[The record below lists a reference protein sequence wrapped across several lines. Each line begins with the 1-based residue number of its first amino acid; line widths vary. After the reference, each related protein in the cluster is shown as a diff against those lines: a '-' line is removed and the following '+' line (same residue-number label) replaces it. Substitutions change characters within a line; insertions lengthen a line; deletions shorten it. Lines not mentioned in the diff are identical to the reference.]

1 MELTDLLARF
11 IEAQNNQDSKAYVDC
26 FTDSAIVHDEGKTHN
41 GKEKIRQWIEDA
53 NKKYNSFMKPLNF
66 EEDGIEVLLTAEVS
80 GTFPGSPAILS
91 FHIGLKNGLIN
102 SLEIKG

>member
-1 MELTDLLARF
+1 
-11 IEAQNNQDSKAYVDC
+11 
-26 FTDSAIVHDEGKTHN
+26 
-41 GKEKIRQWIEDA
+41 
-53 NKKYNSFMKPLNF
+53 MKPLNF
-66 EEDGIEVLLTAEVS
+66 EEDGIQVLLTAEVS